1 MSNVDRYNLSPDSLE
16 RARRII
22 DILQRDFA
30 LAPGGA
36 RRLVVAI
43 AGESGSGKSVAA
55 SSLAHELAAAGH
67 RPQVIYQD
75 DYFVRPPRTNHEF
88 RLRDVEANVGPH
100 EVRLGLIA
108 EHIAAFRA
116 GRDVVAPLV
125 DYPGNCFVTQPLPLS
140 TRDVLVVE
148 GTYVLELADLDVRI
162 FCAATH
168 EDTRERRR
176 ARNRDIDDPVIDRIL
191 ALEHRLIAP
200 QGNTADL
207 VIDRDLQLHRHR

>member
-22 DILQRDFA
+22 DILRRDFA
-30 LAPGGA
+30 LAPGGP
-36 RRLVVAI
+36 RRLVVGI

-55 SSLAHELAAAGH
+55 SSLAHELGAAGH
-67 RPQVIYQD
+67 HPQVIYQD

-88 RLRDVEANVGPH
+88 RLQDITANVGPH
-100 EVRLGLIA
+100 EVRLDLIG

-125 DYPGNCFVTQPLPLS
+125 DYPGNRFVTQPLPFS
-140 TRDVLVVE
+140 ASDILVVE
-148 GTYVLELADLDVRI
+148 GTYVLALAGLDVRI
-162 FCAATH
+162 FCSATH

-191 ALEHRLIAP
+191 DLEHRLIAP
-200 QGNTADL
+200 QGETADL
-207 VIDRDLQLHRHR
+207 IIDRELQLHKRR

>member
-55 SSLAHELAAAGH
+55 SSLAHELAAAGY
-67 RPQVIYQD
+67 RPQVMYQD

-88 RLRDVEANVGPH
+88 RLQDVDANVGPH
-100 EVRLGLIA
+100 EVQLDLIA
-108 EHIAAFRA
+108 QHIAAFRA
-116 GRDVVAPLV
+116 RRDVAAPLV
-125 DYPGNCFVTQPLPLS
+125 DYPGNRFVTQPLPLS
-140 TRDVLVVE
+140 TSDVLVVE
-148 GTYVLELADLDVRI
+148 GTYVLGLADVDVRI
-162 FCAATH
+162 FCSATH
-168 EDTRERRR
+168 EETRERRR

-191 ALEHRLIAP
+191 DLEHRLIAP
-200 QGNTADL
+200 QGDKADL
-207 VIDRDLQLHRHR
+207 IIDRDLQLQRRR